1 LRPSLG
7 TRRAQGQG
15 VPVHRRLDRR
25 QGGAPVGHG
34 EPRRAARRTGSVRP
48 RHGRAHRP
56 EAAVCAEAHQA
67 GDQRRPGRPGPGERH
82 ADLLCAPPSG
92 PCPQHAGAWQ
102 AHRPHGLDAGH
113 KEASIGWGRAT
124 RGGVTSAVSGASF
137 WCRKGRSH
145 HWSGAPPAGI
155 FRATMKPQ
163 NIAIV
168 GATGAVGVEILRV
181 LERRNFPV
189 ASLKL
194 LASARSVGKTL
205 EFKGKPYPV
214 EELKASAFKG
224 VDIAF
229 FSAGATRSREFVPAA
244 KAAGCVVVDNS
255 SAFRMDPDTP
265 LVVPE
270 GKGAAPAKHNG
281 IVANPNCPAAILSV
295 AVWPIHQAAGVKRI
309 IVSTYQSASGAGAA
323 AMQELEDQARDFSA
337 GKEIKRSVFPHQIA
351 FNVFSHNTKVAEN
364 GYNEEENK
372 VVEETRKMFHL
383 PELPIA
389 PTCIRVPVL
398 RAHSE
403 AITLELEKPL
413 SPAEA
418 RAILAKAPGV
428 KVVDDAPANPF
439 PMPLEASGDLDVH
452 VGRIRRDLSNPNG
465 LMLWVAGDQLLKGAA
480 WNAVQIAEELAK
492 LSAKPKTMA
501 AECASGYWPY

>member
-1 LRPSLG
+1 
-7 TRRAQGQG
+7 
-15 VPVHRRLDRR
+15 
-25 QGGAPVGHG
+25 
-34 EPRRAARRTGSVRP
+34 
-48 RHGRAHRP
+48 
-56 EAAVCAEAHQA
+56 
-67 GDQRRPGRPGPGERH
+67 
-82 ADLLCAPPSG
+82 
-92 PCPQHAGAWQ
+92 
-102 AHRPHGLDAGH
+102 
-113 KEASIGWGRAT
+113 
-124 RGGVTSAVSGASF
+124 
-137 WCRKGRSH
+137 
-145 HWSGAPPAGI
+145 
-155 FRATMKPQ
+155 MKAQ

-168 GATGAVGVEILRV
+168 GATGAVGEEILRV

-205 EFKGKPYPV
+205 AFKGKPYKV
-214 EELKASAFKG
+214 EELKADAFEG
-224 VDIAF
+224 MDIAF

-244 KAAGCVVVDNS
+244 KAAGCVVIDNS
-255 SAFRMDPDTP
+255 SAFRMDPHTP

-270 GKGAAPAKHNG
+270 VNAGDLAHHKGV
-281 IVANPNCPAAILSV
+281 VANPNCTAAILSV
-295 AVWPIHQAAGVKRI
+295 AVWPIHKAVGVKRI

-323 AMQELEDQARDFSA
+323 AMRELEDQARDFAA
-337 GKEIKRSVFPHQIA
+337 GQEIKRSIFPHQIA

-372 VVEETRKMFHL
+372 VVEETRKMFHA
-383 PELPIA
+383 PDLPIA

-403 AITLELEKPL
+403 AITLELDKPL
-413 SPAEA
+413 TPEEA
-418 RAILAKAPGV
+418 RAILVKAPGV
-428 KVVDDAPANPF
+428 KVVDDPVGNHF

-492 LSAKPKTMA
+492 LSAKTGAIA
-501 AECASGYWPY
+501 AE